1 MKFFK
6 FLLTFEDESL
16 FSHSTEDYH
25 SYWDVSYF
33 HTLLTLPLFLTLTLF
48 LSFFSPLHNVLTNK
62 NTDCLEN
69 FYCSA
74 RSNRIYISNLFENTA
89 PRFNRA
95 EPDFWTKLL
104 STFRVFSLLENF
116 FFYFISNETKIRFS
130 YPYETTHN
138 PRLDHNFH
146 KRCSTC
152 TVDICADFSNWATN
166 SRAREKKKKHMR
178 KEIYTWS
185 SLLSIA
191 YKSAATASR
200 EK

>member
-1 MKFFK
+1 MEFFK

-16 FSHSTEDYH
+16 FSHSYWELRCILFSH
-25 SYWDVSYF
+25 SPHSSSLW
-33 HTLLTLPLFLTLTLF
+33 HFLCH
-48 LSFFSPLHNVLTNK
+48 FFSPLHNVLTNK
-62 NTDCLEN
+62 NTGCLEN

-116 FFYFISNETKIRFS
+116 LFYFKRNETKIRFS

-166 SRAREKKKKHMR
+166 SRAREKKKKAHEKR
-178 KEIYTWS
+178 DIYMKFAAID
-185 SLLSIA
+185 SL
-191 YKSAATASR
+191 
-200 EK
+200 